1 MKAVIL
7 AGGCDFGR
15 SELTASLPTALWP
28 VAGKP
33 ALERLL
39 DSLAEQGMA
48 EAVVCSN
55 GQSSMLAESHVPPL
69 SCQSKKAGPMKVE
82 FRDETLPVGTAGA
95 IRDAARG
102 DKESVFFIFPAAIVC
117 PPKIEV
123 LLSAHRQGES
133 NLTVMFNPG
142 CGPTPRGESDQAVGD
157 ACGIYVCSGSVLEHI
172 PKAGYC
178 DIKEGLIP
186 EMLRAGKTVHAAVL
200 PNHAGN
206 FRDRREYLDAIGDCL
221 QKGALP
227 ETDLKNCERKG
238 SQNVWIGADV
248 RVHSTARICEPVI
261 IMDGVSVADGAVI
274 IGPAVLGRNVSVGKD
289 AVVAGSVIW
298 DGAHLGPNC
307 RVQRCLIG
315 RGAVVR
321 PNAVL
326 EEESVSF
333 RREGVLMV
341 SIKSISEAA
350 RKMMGGLKPMFTEIS
365 RKMPNWTTL
374 RLSRRVGLAPPN
386 WWAEAHPTGRG
397 GTKRP
402 IVILGVSLLL
412 IAFLW
417 SYWPELTD
425 LWGLWQRSDEYSS
438 GLLVPFLA
446 VYVLWTRR
454 HDLAQCEIRPSVL
467 WGLLAFLGAQA
478 FRQFGL
484 FFMYDSAER
493 LSVVLSLGALV
504 LLLFGWR
511 ILGKAFTTLLF
522 LFLMV
527 PWPTGLQGAIA
538 QPLQRW
544 ATSSAVFCLETA
556 GYDVVRQGN
565 IIDIGGTAVAVAEAC
580 NGLRM
585 VTAFFVISGL
595 VVLLIKRPLWE
606 KIVVFASSLPIAL
619 LCNTVRLTITAMA
632 FTVLD
637 GEQWEK
643 IFHDFGGYA
652 MMPLAIAIVV
662 AELWLLR
669 KLTTAP
675 TQQETIV
682 ITRQDK

>member
-1 MKAVIL
+1 VL
-7 AGGCDFGR
+7 Q
-15 SELTASLPTALWP
+15 
-28 VAGKP
+28 
-33 ALERLL
+33 RLL

-48 EAVVCSN
+48 EVAVCSN
-55 GQSSMLAESHVPPL
+55 GQSSMLAESVRVPLLP
-69 SCQSKKAGPMKVE
+69 SQSKKAGPMKVE
-82 FRDETLPVGTAGA
+82 FRDDTLPVGTAGA

-123 LLSAHRQGES
+123 LLSAHRRGES
-133 NLTVMFNPG
+133 DLTVMFNPG
-142 CGPTPRGESDQAVGD
+142 CGPGSRGESGQAVGD
-157 ACGIYVCSGSVLEHI
+157 ACGIYVCNGSVLEHI

-206 FRDRREYLDAIGDCL
+206 FRGRSEYLDAICGYL
-221 QKGALP
+221 QSRAVP
-227 ETDLKNCERKG
+227 D
-238 SQNVWIGADV
+238 I
-248 RVHSTARICEPVI
+248 VHPAARICGPVI
-261 IMDGVSVADGAVI
+261 IMDGACISDGAVI
-274 IGPAVLGRNVSVGKD
+274 IGPTVLGRNVSVGKD

-298 DGAHLGPNC
+298 DGARLGPNC

-315 RGAVVR
+315 QGAVVR

-326 EEESVSF
+326 QEESVSF
-333 RREGVLMV
+333 RREGVLMG

-350 RKMMGGLKPMFTEIS
+350 RKMMGGLKPRFIEIG
-365 RKMPNWTTL
+365 REMPNWVPLL
-374 RLSRRVGLAPPN
+374 RLSHK
-386 WWAEAHPTGRG
+386 WARSSCGRG
-397 GTKRP
+397 GAKRP

-417 SYWPELTD
+417 SYWPEFTD
-425 LWGLWQRSDEYSS
+425 LWRLWQRSDEYSS

-484 FFMYDSAER
+484 FFGYDSAQR

-527 PWPTGLQGAIA
+527 PWPVGLQGAIA
-538 QPLQRW
+538 LPLQRW
-544 ATSSAVFCLETA
+544 ATSSAVFCLETV
-556 GYDVVRQGN
+556 GYDVVQHGN
-565 IIDIGGTAVAVAEAC
+565 VIDIEGTVVDVAWAC

-585 VTAFFVISGL
+585 ITAFVVIGGL
-595 VVLLIKRPLWE
+595 VVLLVRRAWWE
-606 KIVVFASSLPIAL
+606 KLLVFASSLPVAL
-619 LCNTVRLTITAMA
+619 LCNTVRLTITAIA
-632 FTVLD
+632 FTMIE
-637 GEQWEK
+637 GERWEE

-652 MMPLAIAIVV
+652 MMPLAIAMVV

-675 TQQETIV
+675 TQQEAIV
-682 ITRQDK
+682 ITRQDA

>member
-1 MKAVIL
+1 MSVCKTMKAVIL

-15 SELTASLPTALWP
+15 SELAASLPTALWP

-48 EAVVCSN
+48 EAAVCSN
-55 GQSSMLAESHVPPL
+55 GQSSMLAESVHVPLL
-69 SCQSKKAGPMKVE
+69 SCQSEKAGPMKVE

-102 DKESVFFIFPAAIVC
+102 DRESVFFIFPAAIVC
-117 PPKIEV
+117 PPKIEA
-123 LLSAHRQGES
+123 LLSAHSRGES
-133 NLTVMFNPG
+133 DLTVMFNPG
-142 CGPTPRGESDQAVGD
+142 CESGQAVGD
-157 ACGIYVCSGSVLEHI
+157 PCGIYVCNGSVLEHI

-206 FRDRREYLDAIGDCL
+206 FRGRSEYLDAICGYL
-221 QKGALP
+221 QSYLRRVGLAPPTELP
-227 ETDLKNCERKG
+227 AGERED
-238 SQNVWIGADV
+238 SQDVWIAADTG
-248 RVHSTARICEPVI
+248 VHPSVRICGPVI
-261 IMDGVSVADGAVI
+261 IMDGASVADGAVI
-274 IGPAVLGRNVSVGKD
+274 IGPTVLGRNVSVGND

-298 DGAHLGPNC
+298 DGARLGPNC

-315 RGAVVR
+315 RGAVVG

-350 RKMMGGLKPMFTEIS
+350 RKMVGGLKQRFTKIGE
-365 RKMPNWTTL
+365 RLPNWAPL
-374 RLSRRVGLAPPN
+374 RLSHKRARPFS
-386 WWAEAHPTGRG
+386 GRG

-402 IVILGVSLLL
+402 IVVFAVSLLL

-425 LWGLWQRSDEYSS
+425 LWRLWQRSDEYSS

-467 WGLLAFLGAQA
+467 CGLLAFLGAQA

-484 FFMYDSAER
+484 FFGYDSAQR

-511 ILGKAFTTLLF
+511 ILGKALTTLLF

-527 PWPTGLQGAIA
+527 PWPVGLQGAIA
-538 QPLQRW
+538 LPLQRW

-556 GYDVVRQGN
+556 GYDVVQHVN
-565 IIDIGGTAVAVAEAC
+565 VIDIEGTRIEVAWAC

-585 VTAFFVISGL
+585 ITAFFVIGGL
-595 VVLLIKRPLWE
+595 VVLLVRRAWWE
-606 KIVVFASSLPIAL
+606 KLLVLASSLPVAL
-619 LCNTVRLTITAMA
+619 LCNTVRLTVTAIA
-632 FTVLD
+632 FTMVE
-637 GEQWEK
+637 GERWDE

-675 TQQETIV
+675 TQQEAIV
-682 ITRQDK
+682 ITRQNT

>member
-1 MKAVIL
+1 MSVRKTMKVVIL

-15 SELTASLPTALWP
+15 SELAASLPTALWP

-33 ALERLL
+33 ALQLLL
-39 DSLAEQGMA
+39 DSLAEQGIT

-55 GQSSMLAESHVPPL
+55 GQSSMLAESVHVPLL
-69 SCQSKKAGPMKVE
+69 SCQSEKAGPMKVE

-133 NLTVMFNPG
+133 DLTVMFNPG
-142 CGPTPRGESDQAVGD
+142 CGPGSRGESDQAVGD
-157 ACGIYVCSGSVLEHI
+157 PCGIYVCNGSVLEHI
-172 PKAGYC
+172 PKAGYF

-186 EMLRAGKTVHAAVL
+186 EMLRAGKSVHAAVL

-206 FRDRREYLDAIGDCL
+206 FRGRSEYLDAICGYL
-221 QKGALP
+221 QSRAVP
-227 ETDLKNCERKG
+227 D
-238 SQNVWIGADV
+238 I
-248 RVHSTARICEPVI
+248 VHPAARICGPVI
-261 IMDGVSVADGAVI
+261 IMDGVCISDGAVI
-274 IGPAVLGRNVSVGKD
+274 IGPTVLGRNVSVGKD
-289 AVVAGSVIW
+289 AVVVGSVIW
-298 DGAHLGPNC
+298 DGAQLGPNC

-350 RKMMGGLKPMFTEIS
+350 RKMVGGLKPRFTKIGE
-365 RKMPNWTTL
+365 RMPNWATL
-374 RLSRRVGLAPPN
+374 RLSHKRARPFS
-386 WWAEAHPTGRG
+386 GRG
-397 GTKRP
+397 GAKRP
-402 IVILGVSLLL
+402 IVILAVSLLL

-425 LWGLWQRSDEYSS
+425 LWRLWQRSDEYSS

-454 HDLAQCEIRPSVL
+454 HDLAQCEIRPSIL

-511 ILGKAFTTLLF
+511 ILGKAFATLLF

-527 PWPTGLQGAIA
+527 PWPIGLQGAIA
-538 QPLQRW
+538 QPLQHW

-675 TQQETIV
+675 TQQEAIV

>member
-1 MKAVIL
+1 MSVRETMKVIIL

-15 SELTASLPTALWP
+15 SELAASLPTALWP

-39 DSLAEQGMA
+39 DSLADQGMA
-48 EAVVCSN
+48 EVVVCSN
-55 GQSSMLAESHVPPL
+55 GQSSMLAESVRVPPL

-82 FRDETLPVGTAGA
+82 FRDETLPIGTAGA

-102 DKESVFFIFPAAIVC
+102 DRDSVFFIFPAAIVC

-133 NLTVMFNPG
+133 DLTVMFNPG
-142 CGPTPRGESDQAVGD
+142 CGNGQAHAD
-157 ACGIYVCSGSVLEHI
+157 ACGIYVCNGSVLEHI
-172 PKAGYC
+172 PKAGYF

-206 FRDRREYLDAIGDCL
+206 FRDRREYLNAIGDCL
-221 QKGALP
+221 RKGALP

-238 SQNVWIGADV
+238 SQNVWIAANAE
-248 RVHSTARICEPVI
+248 VHSTARVCEPVI
-261 IMDGVSVADGAVI
+261 IMDDVGVADGAVI

-289 AVVAGSVIW
+289 AVVVGSVIW
-298 DGAHLGPNC
+298 DGARLGPNC

-333 RREGVLMV
+333 RRDGVLMV

-350 RKMMGGLKPMFTEIS
+350 RKMMGGLKPRFTKIGE
-365 RKMPNWTTL
+365 RMPNWATL
-374 RLSRRVGLAPPN
+374 RLSHKRARPFS
-386 WWAEAHPTGRG
+386 GRG

-425 LWGLWQRSDEYSS
+425 LWGQWQRSDEYSS

-454 HDLAQCEIRPSVL
+454 HDLARCEIRPSVL

-484 FFMYDSAER
+484 FFGYDSAER

-511 ILGKAFTTLLF
+511 ILRKAFTTLLF

-527 PWPTGLQGAIA
+527 PWPTGLQGTIA

-556 GYDVVRQGN
+556 GYDVVQHGN
-565 IIDIGGTAVAVAEAC
+565 VIDIEGTVIEVAWAC

-585 VTAFFVISGL
+585 ITAFFVIGGL
-595 VVLLIKRPLWE
+595 VVLLVRRAWWE
-606 KIVVFASSLPIAL
+606 KLLVLASSLPVAL
-619 LCNTVRLTITAMA
+619 LCNTVRLTITAIA
-632 FTVLD
+632 FTIIK

-675 TQQETIV
+675 TQQEAIV

>member
-1 MKAVIL
+1 MSVRKTMKAIIL
-7 AGGCDFGR
+7 ASGCDFGR
-15 SELTASLPTALWP
+15 SELTAGVPTALWP

-39 DSLAEQGMA
+39 DSLAEQEIA

-55 GQSSMLAESHVPPL
+55 GRSPMLAESVHVPLL
-69 SCQSKKAGPMKVE
+69 SCQSRKWGPMKVE
-82 FRDETLPVGTAGA
+82 FRGEILPVGTAGA

-102 DKESVFFIFPAAIVC
+102 DNESVFLVFPAAIVC
-117 PPKIEV
+117 PPMVEA
-123 LLSAHRQGES
+123 LLNAHHEGES
-133 NLTVMFNPG
+133 DLTVMFNPG
-142 CGPTPRGESDQAVGD
+142 CGSGQAVGD

-172 PKAGYC
+172 PKAGYF

-186 EMLRAGKTVHAAVL
+186 EMLRVGKTIHAAVL

-206 FRDRREYLDAIGDCL
+206 FRDWREYLNAIGNYL
-221 QKGALP
+221 QNGAVP
-227 ETDLKNCERKG
+227 DTDLQNCEREDL
-238 SQNVWIGADV
+238 QNVWIAAQAKV
-248 RVHSTARICEPVI
+248 HPAARVCEPVI
-261 IMDGVSVADGAVI
+261 IMDGAGVADGAVI
-274 IGPAVLGRNVSVGKD
+274 IGPAVLGRNVSVGRD
-289 AVVAGSVIW
+289 AVVVGSVIW
-298 DGAHLGPNC
+298 DGAQLGPNC

-321 PNAVL
+321 RNAVL

-333 RREGVLMV
+333 RREGVLMG

-350 RKMMGGLKPMFTEIS
+350 RKMMGGLKPRFTKIGK
-365 RKMPNWTTL
+365 RMPNWAPL
-374 RLSRRVGLAPPN
+374 RLS
-386 WWAEAHPTGRG
+386 HKKG
-397 GTKRP
+397 GAKRP
-402 IVILGVSLLL
+402 TVIFAVSLLL

-425 LWGLWQRSDEYSS
+425 LWRLWQRNDEYSS

-454 HDLAQCEIRPSVL
+454 HDLARCEIRPSVL

-484 FFMYDSAER
+484 FFRYDSAER
-493 LSVVLSLGALV
+493 LSIVLSLGALV

-527 PWPTGLQGAIA
+527 PWPVGLQGAIA
-538 QPLQRW
+538 LPLQRW

-556 GYDVVRQGN
+556 GYDVVQHVN
-565 IIDIGGTAVAVAEAC
+565 VIDIEGTRIEVAWAC

-585 VTAFFVISGL
+585 ITAFFVISGL
-595 VVLLIKRPLWE
+595 VVLLVRRAWWE
-606 KIVVFASSLPIAL
+606 KLLVLASSLPVAL
-619 LCNTVRLTITAMA
+619 LCNTVRLTITAVA
-632 FTVLD
+632 FTMIE
-637 GEQWEK
+637 GELWDE

-652 MMPLAIAIVV
+652 MMPLAIAMVV

-675 TQQETIV
+675 TQQEAIV
-682 ITRQDK
+682 ITRQDA

>member
-1 MKAVIL
+1 MSDGMAIKAVIL
-7 AGGCDFGR
+7 AGQGDFGR
-15 SELTASLPTALWP
+15 CPLTTSVPTALWP
-28 VAGKP
+28 VAGK
-33 ALERLL
+33 AVLQRLL
-39 DSLAEQGMA
+39 DSLAEQEIA
-48 EAVVCSN
+48 EVVVCSN
-55 GQSSMLAESHVPPL
+55 GQSSMPAESARVPLL
-69 SCQSKKAGPMKVE
+69 SCQSKKAGPMRVE

-102 DKESVFFIFPAAIVC
+102 DKESLFFIFPAAIVC

-123 LLSAHRQGES
+123 LLSAHRRGES
-133 NLTVMFNPG
+133 DLTVMFNPG
-142 CGPTPRGESDQAVGD
+142 CGSDQAVGD
-157 ACGIYVCSGSVLEHI
+157 PCGIYVCNGNVLEHI
-172 PKAGYC
+172 PKAGYF

-186 EMLRAGKTVHAAVL
+186 KMLRAGKTVHAAVL

-206 FRDRREYLDAIGDCL
+206 FRDWREYLNAIGDCL

-238 SQNVWIGADV
+238 SQNVWIGANAG
-248 RVHSTARICEPVI
+248 VHPAARICGPAI
-261 IMDGVSVADGAVI
+261 IMDGVCISEGAVI
-274 IGPAVLGRNVSVGKD
+274 LGPTVLGSDVSVGKD
-289 AVVAGSVIW
+289 AVVVGSVVW
-298 DGAHLGPNC
+298 DGARLGTNC
-307 RVQRCLIG
+307 LVQRCLIG
-315 RGAVVR
+315 SRAVVR
-321 PNAVL
+321 RDTVVQ
-326 EEESVSF
+326 EESISF
-333 RREGVLMV
+333 RREGVLMG

-350 RKMMGGLKPMFTEIS
+350 RKMVGGVEPRFTKIGK
-365 RKMPNWTTL
+365 RIPNWPPL
-374 RLSRRVGLAPPN
+374 RLSHK
-386 WWAEAHPTGRG
+386 WARPSSERG
-397 GTKRP
+397 HAKRP
-402 IVILGVSLLL
+402 IVIFAVSLLL

-425 LWGLWQRSDEYSS
+425 LWRLWQRSDEYSS

-454 HDLAQCEIRPSVL
+454 HDLAQCEIRPSIL

-484 FFMYDSAER
+484 FFGYDSAER

-527 PWPTGLQGAIA
+527 PWPIALQGAIA

-544 ATSSAVFCLETA
+544 STSSAVFCLETA
-556 GYDVVRQGN
+556 GYDVVQHGN
-565 IIDIGGTAVAVAEAC
+565 VIDIEGMVVEVAWAC

-585 VTAFFVISGL
+585 ITAFFVIGGL
-595 VVLLIKRPLWE
+595 VVLLVRRAWWE
-606 KIVVFASSLPIAL
+606 KLLVFASSLPVAL
-619 LCNTVRLTITAMA
+619 LCNTVRLTITAIA
-632 FTVLD
+632 FTIIE
-637 GEQWEK
+637 GERWDE

-675 TQQETIV
+675 TQQEAIV

>member
-1 MKAVIL
+1 MSVRKTMKAIIL

-15 SELTASLPTALWP
+15 SELAAGLPTALWP

-39 DSLAEQGMA
+39 DSLAEQGIA
-48 EAVVCSN
+48 EVVVCSN
-55 GQSSMLAESHVPPL
+55 GQISMLARPSTGGLAESIRVPLL
-69 SCQSKKAGPMKVE
+69 SCQCENAGPMKVE

-117 PPKIEV
+117 PPKIEA
-123 LLSAHRQGES
+123 LLSAHRRGES
-133 NLTVMFNPG
+133 DLTVMFNPG
-142 CGPTPRGESDQAVGD
+142 CGSDQALGD
-157 ACGIYVCSGSVLEHI
+157 PCGIYVCSGSVLERI

-186 EMLRAGKTVHAAVL
+186 KMLRVGKSVHAAVL

-206 FRDRREYLDAIGDCL
+206 FRDRREYLDAIGSYL
-221 QKGALP
+221 QSRAVP
-227 ETDLKNCERKG
+227 D
-238 SQNVWIGADV
+238 I
-248 RVHSTARICEPVI
+248 VHPAARICGPVI
-261 IMDGVSVADGAVI
+261 TMDGVCISEGAVI
-274 IGPAVLGRNVSVGKD
+274 IGPTVLGRNVSVGKD

-298 DGAHLGPNC
+298 DDARLGPNC
-307 RVQRCLIG
+307 RVRRCLID

-321 PNAVL
+321 ANAVL

-333 RREGVLMV
+333 RREGVLMG

-350 RKMMGGLKPMFTEIS
+350 GKMMGGLKPLFTKIGK
-365 RKMPNWTTL
+365 RMPNWAPRSTNTTSPD
-374 RLSRRVGLAPPN
+374 RQGGDLSRRLRIPALTLR
-386 WWAEAHPTGRG
+386 ACRG
-397 GTKRP
+397 GAKRP
-402 IVILGVSLLL
+402 IVVFAVSLLL

-425 LWGLWQRSDEYSS
+425 LWRLWQRNDEYSS

-454 HDLAQCEIRPSVL
+454 HDLAGCEIRPSVL

-527 PWPTGLQGAIA
+527 PWPIGLQGAIA

-544 ATSSAVFCLETA
+544 ATSSAVFCLETV
-556 GYDVVRQGN
+556 GYDVVQHGN
-565 IIDIGGTAVAVAEAC
+565 VIDIEGTVIEVAWAC

-585 VTAFFVISGL
+585 ITAFFVIGGL
-595 VVLLIKRPLWE
+595 VVLLVRRAWWE
-606 KIVVFASSLPIAL
+606 KLLVFASSLPVAL
-619 LCNTVRLTITAMA
+619 LCNTVRLTLTAIA
-632 FTVLD
+632 FTMIE
-637 GEQWEK
+637 GERWDE

-675 TQQETIV
+675 TQQGAIV
-682 ITRQDK
+682 ITRQNT

>member
-1 MKAVIL
+1 
-7 AGGCDFGR
+7 
-15 SELTASLPTALWP
+15 
-28 VAGKP
+28 
-33 ALERLL
+33 
-39 DSLAEQGMA
+39 MA

-55 GQSSMLAESHVPPL
+55 GQGSMLAESVRVPLL
-69 SCQSKKAGPMKVE
+69 SCKSEKAGRMKAE
-82 FRDETLPVGTAGA
+82 FQDEALPVGTAGA

-102 DKESVFFIFPAAIVC
+102 DKESLLFIFPAAIVC
-117 PPKIEV
+117 PPKIDV

-133 NLTVMFNPG
+133 DLTVMFNPG
-142 CGPTPRGESDQAVGD
+142 CGSGRAVGD
-157 ACGIYVCSGSVLEHI
+157 ACGIYVCNGSVLEHI
-172 PKAGYC
+172 PKAGYF

-186 EMLRAGKTVHAAVL
+186 EMLRSGKTVHAAVL

-206 FRDRREYLDAIGDCL
+206 FRDWREYLNAIGDCL
-221 QKGALP
+221 QKGVLP

-248 RVHSTARICEPVI
+248 RVHSTARVCEPVI
-261 IMDGVSVADGAVI
+261 IMDDVGVADGAVI
-274 IGPAVLGRNVSVGKD
+274 IGPTVLGRNVSVGKD
-289 AVVAGSVIW
+289 AVVVSSVIW
-298 DGAHLGPNC
+298 DGARLGPNC

-333 RREGVLMV
+333 RRDGVLMG

-350 RKMMGGLKPMFTEIS
+350 RKMVGGLKPRLTKIGK
-365 RKMPNWTTL
+365 RMPNWVPL
-374 RLSRRVGLAPPN
+374 RLGHKRARPSCGK
-386 WWAEAHPTGRG
+386 G

-417 SYWPELTD
+417 SYWPEITD
-425 LWGLWQRSDEYSS
+425 LWRLWQRSDEYSS

-527 PWPTGLQGAIA
+527 PWPIGLQGAIA

-556 GYDVVRQGN
+556 GYDVVQHGN
-565 IIDIGGTAVAVAEAC
+565 VIDIEGTVIEVAWAC

-585 VTAFFVISGL
+585 ITAFFVIGGL
-595 VVLLIKRPLWE
+595 VVLLVRRAWWE
-606 KIVVFASSLPIAL
+606 KLMVLASSLPVAL
-619 LCNTVRLTITAMA
+619 LCNTVRLTITAIA
-632 FTVLD
+632 FTIIK
-637 GEQWEK
+637 GERWDE

>member
-1 MKAVIL
+1 MSDRMAIKAVIL
-7 AGGCDFGR
+7 AGRRDFR
-15 SELTASLPTALWP
+15 CCPLATDLPTALWP

-39 DSLAEQGMA
+39 DSLAEQEIA
-48 EAVVCSN
+48 EVVVCSN
-55 GQSSMLAESHVPPL
+55 GQNSMPAESVRVPLL
-69 SCQSKKAGPMKVE
+69 SCQGKKAGPMKVE
-82 FRDETLPVGTAGA
+82 FRDEVLPVGTAGA
-95 IRDAARG
+95 FRDAARG

-123 LLSAHRQGES
+123 LLSAHRRGES
-133 NLTVMFNPG
+133 DLTVMFNPG
-142 CGPTPRGESDQAVGD
+142 CGSDQALGD

-172 PKAGYC
+172 PKAGYF

-186 EMLRAGKTVHAAVL
+186 EMLRAGKTIHAAVL
-200 PNHAGN
+200 PNRAGN
-206 FRDRREYLDAIGDCL
+206 FRDRREYLDAIGSYL
-221 QKGALP
+221 QSCVVP
-227 ETDLKNCERKG
+227 DMDLQTCERED
-238 SQNVWIGADV
+238 SQNVWIAANAE
-248 RVHSTARICEPVI
+248 VHPTARVCEPVI
-261 IMDGVSVADGAVI
+261 IMDGVGISEGAVI
-274 IGPAVLGRNVSVGKD
+274 LGPTVLGSDVSVGKD

-298 DGAHLGPNC
+298 DGARLGPNC

-333 RREGVLMV
+333 RRERVLMV

-350 RKMMGGLKPMFTEIS
+350 RKMVGGLKPRFTKIGE
-365 RKMPNWTTL
+365 RMPNWAPL
-374 RLSRRVGLAPPN
+374 RLSHKRARPFS
-386 WWAEAHPTGRG
+386 GRG
-397 GTKRP
+397 GAKRP
-402 IVILGVSLLL
+402 IVILAGSLLL

-417 SYWPELTD
+417 SYWPELMG
-425 LWGLWQRSDEYSS
+425 LWRLWQRSDEYSS

-467 WGLLAFLGAQA
+467 WGLLAFLGAQT

-493 LSVVLSLGALV
+493 LSVVLSLGVLV

-527 PWPTGLQGAIA
+527 PWPIALQSAIA

-556 GYDVVRQGN
+556 GYDVVQHGN
-565 IIDIGGTAVAVAEAC
+565 VIDIEGTVIEVAWAC

-585 VTAFFVISGL
+585 ITAFFVIGGL
-595 VVLLIKRPLWE
+595 VVLLVRRAWWE
-606 KIVVFASSLPIAL
+606 KLLVLASSLPVAL
-619 LCNTVRLTITAMA
+619 LCNTVRLTITAIA
-632 FTVLD
+632 FTIIE
-637 GEQWEK
+637 GERWDE

-652 MMPLAIAIVV
+652 MMPLAIAMLV
-662 AELWLLR
+662 AELWFLR

-675 TQQETIV
+675 TQQEPIV
-682 ITRQDK
+682 ITRQDA